1 MCLVVLVAST
11 NLANLILA
19 RAAAS
24 RRQLAIRRMLGAS
37 RVALV
42 REQLFETAI
51 LAGCGAF
58 ASVGVAALLLQ
69 WWTTDIS
76 ISPAEIVR
84 LRFDVDGATLA
95 FSLIAAAV
103 SMVVFGLLPALY
115 MTSGRRTELRSEG
128 HVTPLTQTHWGM
140 IRWQVA
146 TSAGLLLVAAACVS
160 NVSAQLAHDPGVALQ
175 QLVVMNTDLGTDPR
189 ARTQSAFALRTVMDE
204 ATSQGHLNKA
214 ALAYGLPFGLN
225 APLATVSVAG
235 QQSGHQEN
243 LVLVTASSGI
253 FRALGVPLVRGRTF
267 DEGTADDAAV
277 VLSSQSAVTLFGGDN
292 QAIGGRVIVTVGQVS
307 TARTVIGVAADT
319 DVVQFASRN
328 GSVVWVP
335 LREPYARS
343 LALVAQ
349 SAADPSLALEQLRL
363 NIGRVDP
370 NLKMERSGVGTVLLT
385 GPLGLL
391 KFAAFLVTTLGAM
404 TILLAVTGL
413 FGVLS
418 LSVTQ
423 RMRELGVRVALG
435 ASARMIERLV
445 VFQGLKPVLE
455 GLAVALVL
463 GAVVRVG
470 LNRLTGGHVQLFE
483 PLSLAMVAVSICM
496 AALLACYPP
505 ARHAG
510 RVNPIKILKQ
520 L

>member
-1 MCLVVLVAST
+1 MGIAGWSHGESS
-11 NLANLILA
+11 
-19 RAAAS
+19 AAFS
-24 RRQLAIRRMLGAS
+24 D
-37 RVALV
+37 
-42 REQLFETAI
+42 
-51 LAGCGAF
+51 CG
-58 ASVGVAALLLQ
+58 
-69 WWTTDIS
+69 
-76 ISPAEIVR
+76 IVR
-84 LRFDVDGATLA
+84 LLA
-95 FSLIAAAV
+95 CYNAAI
-103 SMVVFGLLPALY
+103 SDQL
-115 MTSGRRTELRSEG
+115 RRS
-128 HVTPLTQTHWGM
+128 P
-140 IRWQVA
+140 
-146 TSAGLLLVAAACVS
+146 
-160 NVSAQLAHDPGVALQ
+160 
-175 QLVVMNTDLGTDPR
+175 
-189 ARTQSAFALRTVMDE
+189 
-204 ATSQGHLNKA
+204 
-214 ALAYGLPFGLN
+214 
-225 APLATVSVAG
+225 
-235 QQSGHQEN
+235 
-243 LVLVTASSGI
+243 
-253 FRALGVPLVRGRTF
+253 
-267 DEGTADDAAV
+267 ADDAAV

-292 QAIGGRVIVTVGQVS
+292 QAIGGRVIVTVGKVS

-413 FGVLS
+413 YGVLS